1 MRAEVMVRCI
11 GIGDVGCCAAVDP
24 ERGGAWCRRHRPLDL
39 TGGVAPSDT
48 PAHLRGVGQ
57 GWCSGA
63 RRVRPEML
71 EAWVAQAKAG
81 HSTRDIA
88 TRSGR
93 LQSTVQQALHR
104 AGLRLPRGPR
114 PSP

>member
-1 MRAEVMVRCI
+1 MRAEVTVRCI
-11 GIGDVGCCAAVDP
+11 GIGGVGCGAAVDP
-24 ERGGAWCRRHRPLDL
+24 ERGGAWCRRCRPLDL
-39 TGGVAPSDT
+39 TGGVLPSDT

-57 GWCSGA
+57 GRCSGSP
-63 RRVRPEML
+63 RVRPEVL

-104 AGLRLPRGPR
+104 AGMRLPRGPR
-114 PSP
+114 PSL